1 MGEKLRLY
9 VWLCGVNLCISAF
22 TFGGGYV
29 VVPMIRKFFVE
40 QKKIFQEQ
48 ELMEMAALAQSSP
61 GAIAVNLSA
70 LAGKRAAGSVGA
82 VLSSICAVLP
92 SIVILGLISKW
103 YEAFSANLYIAAALK
118 GMQACAAALIVS
130 VVLDLYQMIQ
140 KEKSVFLSLLVPGA
154 FGANFFLGMNVAI
167 ILAVSCII
175 SMLVLFKEKRKK
187 EEERRL

>member
-1 MGEKLRLY
+1 MGKKLKLY

-40 QKKIFQEQ
+40 QKKIFSEQ

-70 LAGKRAAGSVGA
+70 LAGKRTAGHVGIF
-82 VLSSICAVLP
+82 LSSICAVLP
-92 SIVILGLISKW
+92 SIVILGLVSKW
-103 YEAFSANLYIAAALK
+103 YEAFSSNLYIAAALK

-130 VVLDLYQMIQ
+130 VVMDMYQMIR
-140 KEKSVFLSLLVPGA
+140 KETSVFFRLLVPFT
-154 FGANFFLGMNVAI
+154 FGANFFLGMNVAL
-167 ILAVSCII
+167 ILAISCII
-175 SMLVLFKEKRKK
+175 SILLFYKEGKK
-187 EEERRL
+187 EAEGC